1 MPEITKEQIVNF
13 KQKSDVESRSKS
25 FWNYITGSA
34 GGWPNKSR
42 AAIIGGIDFTIEKDT
57 EEVKFFENN
66 TNLFTAQTTNIE
78 PDLFTYISNY
88 AATQSFDNV
97 VVYGIIAENHPFGEN
112 PPAVQRPSISSSFAA
127 NNISC
132 SFNNTTDIN
141 ERQYMDMRGKD
152 EHANTFH
159 LFFDSPGNVNDNLY
173 SIASSSYDKR
183 EFRRLL
189 NTSPVSSS
197 LIPVYVS
204 SSKTQGEGI
213 GDWPDYV
220 NKTPTEDASFM
231 VRMSG
236 SIFLN
241 SYRSDVEPSSSMVWN
256 WLNVTG
262 SEGSAAT
269 GKSMISEKFIISSGS
284 EVGGKKYL
292 GMGRCLTLLTPE
304 DNLILASFY
313 NPVKSHL
320 VEPENRSDGWAV
332 WKLHPYRGASSIS
345 GSEIRMYDGS
355 TKQVQDIQVGDVV
368 KSYQPIGMPNSDL
381 NYANWNT
388 DDLDGSFFSGSVVV
402 GKNEFPTSFY
412 YTVSGSNNKEYKRH
426 QLSSTFVFD
435 SGSDSYRFIPTWM
448 LEAGD
453 RMFDK
458 DGNEIT
464 IVSKEEVVLE
474 NPITFYSL
482 DVEDIDTYFSS
493 DILVHNLPSKD

>member
-1 MPEITKEQIVNF
+1 MPTITKEQIRNF

-42 AAIIGGIDFTIEKDT
+42 AAIIGGIDFTIESGSD
-57 EEVKFFENN
+57 EIKFFENN
-66 TNLFTAQTTNIE
+66 TNLFTAQTTNHE

-97 VVYGIIAENHPFGEN
+97 VIYGSDANSHPFGEN
-112 PPAVQRPSISSSFAA
+112 PPMTQRPSISSSFAA

-132 SFNNTTDIN
+132 SFNNTAD
-141 ERQYMDMRGKD
+141 RQYEDMTGKD

-159 LFFDSPGNVNDNLY
+159 LFFDSPGNASDNLN

-220 NKTPTEDASFM
+220 SKTTQFDASFT
-231 VRMSG
+231 VKMSG
-236 SIFLN
+236 SIFIN
-241 SYRSDVEPSSSMVWN
+241 SYRSDLEPSSSMVWG

-262 SEGSAAT
+262 SEGAAAT

-284 EVGGKKYL
+284 ESSGKKYL

-313 NPVKSHL
+313 NPYKSHL
-320 VEPENRSDGWAV
+320 VEPENRPDGWAV
-332 WKLHPYRGASSIS
+332 WLLHSYQGASSIS

-355 TKQVQDIQVGDVV
+355 TKEIQDVQVGDVV
-368 KSYQPIGMPNSDL
+368 KSYQPIGMPNTDL
-381 NYANWNT
+381 NFAKWNT
-388 DDLDGSFFSGSVVV
+388 DDLAGSFFSGSVVV
-402 GKNEFPTSFY
+402 GKNESEATFY
-412 YTVSGSNNKEYKRH
+412 YTISGSNNQQYQRH
-426 QLSSTFVFD
+426 QLASTFVFD
-435 SGSDSYRFIPTWM
+435 SGSNNYRFRPGWD
-448 LEAGD
+448 LEPGD
-453 RMFDK
+453 KLFDK

-464 IVSKEEVVLE
+464 IVSKEDTFVD
-474 NPITFYSL
+474 NPVTFYSL

-493 DILVHNLPSKD
+493 DILVHNLPKKD